1 MPCSQHEYRRCVAF
15 ALEEEAVLNPGSQI
29 QTAQFV
35 EPTQQAFASPP
46 LFQLVQ
52 INLQDNLLK
61 SFLVSLFASG
71 IRKTQPESLWPTYM
85 ISNQNM
91 EYALYPID

>member
-1 MPCSQHEYRRCVAF
+1 MVAQ
-15 ALEEEAVLNPGSQI
+15 V
-29 QTAQFV
+29 QTAQFIG
-35 EPTQQAFASPP
+35 PTHSAFASNP

-71 IRKTQPESLWPTYM
+71 IRKTVPEPLWRTYM

-91 EYALYPID
+91 EYVCYICCSHFSK

>member
-1 MPCSQHEYRRCVAF
+1 M
-15 ALEEEAVLNPGSQI
+15 
-29 QTAQFV
+29 
-35 EPTQQAFASPP
+35 EPTQQAFASHP